1 MFAFFKREERGDRQS
16 RRLRVINHFINAL
29 VKWQQFLIL
38 VPRILGNIAR
48 LTESRNQQIVCRDRD
63 FAKTN
68 LHIFV
73 IFRRE
78 FRASQLALM
87 NSEQRERVL
96 QL

>member
-1 MFAFFKREERGDRQS
+1 MFAFFKRGEGDRLR

-38 VPRILGNIAR
+38 ILVARILGNIAR

-73 IFRRE
+73 IFR
-78 FRASQLALM
+78 S
-87 NSEQRERVL
+87 RV
-96 QL
+96 QSVAVGANE